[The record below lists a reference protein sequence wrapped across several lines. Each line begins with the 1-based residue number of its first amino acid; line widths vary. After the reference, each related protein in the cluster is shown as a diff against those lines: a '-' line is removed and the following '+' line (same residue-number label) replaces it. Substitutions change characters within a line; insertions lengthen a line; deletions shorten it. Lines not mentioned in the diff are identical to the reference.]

1 MITVNPRP
9 PGLRYLYVA
18 VAGHAFAW
26 YCLYNL
32 FTLWLTQHFG
42 EAVAQQ
48 HYGNLGLAA
57 YTLPLLG
64 GAIAARTSPR
74 LVAIVG
80 AISNVPNDA
89 DINR

>member
-32 FTLWLTQHFG
+32 FVLWLTKHYG

-48 HYGNLGLAA
+48 WLICSS
-57 YTLPLLG
+57 LPQSYLKLKPKTRKET
-64 GAIAARTSPR
+64 RTWTPKSY
-74 LVAIVG
+74 
-80 AISNVPNDA
+80 
-89 DINR
+89 

>member
-32 FTLWLTQHFG
+32 FVLWLTKHYG

-48 HYGNLGLAA
+48 HYVAGLVDCRDH
-57 YTLPLLG
+57 PV
-64 GAIAARTSPR
+64 
-74 LVAIVG
+74 VAQ
-80 AISNVPNDA
+80 
-89 DINR
+89 